1 VFVSKTSRVAAAVR
15 HMHGDPA
22 APVMRMVNGAALHT
36 YICVAKPS
44 HPCARS
50 SSFTIAACLAALF
63 LASLPIQAAA
73 PGRTIIPMLQERL
86 GLNETQVR
94 GALGALLVFV
104 RERLPKPDF
113 DDLAETIPNADRI
126 MQDVK
131 LSGVVTRPLDD
142 MDDYEAALSNL
153 GIGQPLA
160 SQFAPAVMQ
169 SLAETGH
176 SRERDILA
184 RVIG

>member
-1 VFVSKTSRVAAAVR
+1 MNTLQHRAR
-15 HMHGDPA
+15 HW
-22 APVMRMVNGAALHT
+22 ALL
-36 YICVAKPS
+36 P
-44 HPCARS
+44 
-50 SSFTIAACLAALF
+50 IAACIVALLLAPLHVQ
-63 LASLPIQAAA
+63 SA
-73 PGRTIIPMLQERL
+73 PPGQSIVPLLQDRL

-113 DDLAETIPNADRI
+113 DDLAESIPNADRI
-126 MQDVK
+126 MQEVK
-131 LSGVVTRPLDD
+131 LRGIVTRPIDN
-142 MDDYEAALSNL
+142 MDDYEAALSSL

-160 SQFAPAVMQ
+160 SQVAPAVLQ
-169 SLAETGH
+169 SLTDTGH

>member
-1 VFVSKTSRVAAAVR
+1 MSMNTSQHRAR
-15 HMHGDPA
+15 HW
-22 APVMRMVNGAALHT
+22 NL
-36 YICVAKPS
+36 
-44 HPCARS
+44 
-50 SSFTIAACLAALF
+50 
-63 LASLPIQAAA
+63 LPIVACVVAVLLAPLHLPAAA
-73 PGRTIIPMLQERL
+73 PGQSIVPLLQERL

-113 DDLAETIPNADRI
+113 DELAETIPNADRI
-126 MQDVK
+126 MQEAK
-131 LSGVVTRPLDD
+131 LRGIVTRPLDN
-142 MDDYEAALSNL
+142 MDDYEAALSSL

-160 SQFAPAVMQ
+160 SQVAPAVLE
-169 SLAETGH
+169 SLGQTGH